1 MHVLQQQ
8 SAIGALYRTAL
19 VIVQARINATQR
31 HYMTVRLTLKKNAN
45 SARYILGAG
54 CTNANFK

>member
-31 HYMTVRLTLKKNAN
+31 HYMTVRLTLKKMQTVHDI
-45 SARYILGAG
+45 Y
-54 CTNANFK
+54 